1 MSGQY
6 CHHID
11 QGGKDRIH
19 FVGIEKIKMM
29 VRIDMI
35 RVATG
40 FQDGQNDTQ
49 NGIFRRVSMLDKKS
63 AFVNLFI
70 SAN

>member
-1 MSGQY
+1 
-6 CHHID
+6 
-11 QGGKDRIH
+11 
-19 FVGIEKIKMM
+19 MM

>member
-1 MSGQY
+1 
-6 CHHID
+6 
-11 QGGKDRIH
+11 
-19 FVGIEKIKMM
+19 MM

-40 FQDGQNDTQ
+40 FQDDQNDTQ
-49 NGIFRRVSMLDKKS
+49 NGIFRRVSMLDKKG
-63 AFVNLFI
+63 AFVNMFI